1 MMMMHQHSPS
11 ILDFRKKFSHVPV
24 PLGYTDLEVVYDIS
38 SGRRYITPEGKS
50 YPSITTVLGSRGKE
64 GLLAWRKRVGEAEA
78 DRISRIAAGN
88 GSLVHGLC
96 ERYINN
102 SEEVLSG
109 KEMPVVKQSFLTIK
123 KVLDRALG
131 EVYLQEC
138 ALYSDHLA
146 VAGRVDL
153 VAKFEGK
160 LSIID
165 FKTSSRVK
173 SRTDIHNYFIQEAA
187 YAIMVEE
194 RTGLPVNN
202 LVTIMAVNNSN
213 EPLIFIEKRDNWV
226 TELRGAIHD
235 YQRDKIFNN

>member
-1 MMMMHQHSPS
+1 MHQLSPG
-11 ILDFRKKFSHVPV
+11 ILDFRKKFNHMLV
-24 PLGYTDLEVVYDIS
+24 PLGYTDLEVVYHAS
-38 SGRRYITPEGKS
+38 TGRTYITPEGKT
-50 YPSITTVLGSRGKE
+50 YPSITTVLGHRGKD
-64 GLLAWRKRVGEAEA
+64 GILAWRKRVGEAEA
-78 DRISRIAAGN
+78 NRISSIAAGN

-102 SEEVLSG
+102 SEQVLSG
-109 KEMPVVKQSFLTIK
+109 KEMPVVKQSFLAIK
-123 KVLDRALG
+123 KVIDQSIG

-138 ALYSDHLA
+138 AIYSDHLG

-202 LVTIMAVNNSN
+202 LVTIMAVNSSD
-213 EPLIFIEKRDNWV
+213 EPVVFLEKRDSWV
-226 TELRGAIHD
+226 TELKGAIHD
-235 YQRDKIFNN
+235 YQRDKIFSN

>member
-1 MMMMHQHSPS
+1 MHQLSPG
-11 ILDFRKKFSHVPV
+11 ILDFRKKFNHMLV

-138 ALYSDHLA
+138 ALYSDHLG

-173 SRTDIHNYFIQEAA
+173 SRTDIHNYVIQEAA

>member
-1 MMMMHQHSPS
+1 MMHQHSPS

-138 ALYSDHLA
+138 ALYSDHLG